1 VLDFGA
7 FVELD
12 LGVEGLLHASE
23 MIGAPEFRPSDIV
36 HPGETLLVKII
47 RIDSRRKRIALS
59 ARQVRQDEWERWV
72 AKQQAAR
79 EAQKTAGGEVTT
91 EPDSSRE

>member
-1 VLDFGA
+1 
-7 FVELD
+7 
-12 LGVEGLLHASE
+12 
-23 MIGAPEFRPSDIV
+23 
-36 HPGETLLVKII
+36 VKII

>member
-12 LGVEGLLHASE
+12 LGVEGLLHSSE
-23 MIGAPEFRPSDIV
+23 MIGTPEFRPSDIV

-47 RIDSRRKRIALS
+47 RIDSHRKRLALS
-59 ARQVRQDEWERWV
+59 ARQVQRGEWEHWIEE
-72 AKQQAAR
+72 QQAAR
-79 EAQKTAGGEVTT
+79 EI
-91 EPDSSRE
+91 